1 VALLLTVFAAVL
13 LWLAF
18 GPFAIYA
25 PSGFVDPWLYTGYFR
40 NFSYLLQHHGF
51 TYYVSRLPWIIP
63 GRIAFSVASPEFASL
78 LLCAAIVTVSGIA
91 LYWIVRWHYGPSPAV
106 IAALALI
113 TNAYF
118 MSAAG
123 WHYPDGAAIAY
134 AMVALALYLRP
145 RGNPE
150 WNGFLAA
157 GALTLSGFS
166 NMTGGTMILSLLVIP
181 LLRWR
186 HSSRKLVR
194 QVLCALAGVGLT
206 TLLLMAVSK
215 RVFGDARI
223 FKPQFDQ
230 ALNTMHHPTYLP
242 DMWGTGPAFLFTA
255 VRLFT
260 PAFLLVFVPVLL
272 IAVRKPSTIAWS
284 VYFAF
289 LTCCAAYV
297 LQEFKLHQAILRVPY
312 ASSYMMVP
320 VSGLIGVALGELW
333 NHRKAGRMST
343 MIAAVTLAILTL
355 ALPCIYNVWPL
366 AIDSPGLWTR
376 LDSLGAAAIVLAIL
390 MRWSWPIWCW
400 PIWSWP
406 ILQYAACVLV
416 LIAISWGPGRDAHLT
431 DGLGEKKIFKG
442 SNLSDG
448 PRAEAFRCL
457 TNLQDYV
464 ITNVDPQRD
473 VVFWCD
479 RAETAPVT
487 HLFGSAAAL
496 FLTDCLDL
504 TKELSTG
511 SGRLFLG
518 NMTVVHLTTHSGRL
532 RDRLPLLESRGVG
545 AENERRRE
553 LSYAGNRF
561 SVELQD
567 LTVLAPSH

>member
-1 VALLLTVFAAVL
+1 MAFLLTVFGAVL
-13 LWLAF
+13 LWLAY

-25 PSGFVDPWLYTGYFR
+25 PAGFVDPWLYTGYFR
-40 NFSYLLQHHGF
+40 NFSYLLEHHGF

-63 GRIAFSVASPEFASL
+63 GRIAFSASSPEFASL
-78 LLCAAIVTVSGIA
+78 LLCAAIVTVSGMA
-91 LYWIVRWHYGPSPAV
+91 LYWTVRWHYGTGPAV

-123 WHYPDGAAIAY
+123 WQYPDGAAIAY
-134 AMVALALYLRP
+134 AMVAIALYLKP
-145 RGNPE
+145 NGNQE

-157 GALTLSGFS
+157 SALTLSGFT
-166 NMTGGTMILSLLVIP
+166 NMTGATMILSLLVIP

-186 HSSRKLVR
+186 HSSKKLVR

-206 TLLLMAVSK
+206 TLLLMVVSK

-230 ALNTMHHPTYLP
+230 ALYTMHHPTYLP
-242 DMWGTGPAFLFTA
+242 DMWGTGPAFLLTA

-272 IAVRKPSTIAWS
+272 IAVRKPSTVAWS

-333 NHRKAGRMST
+333 NHKKAGKTST
-343 MIAAVTLAILTL
+343 TIAAVTLAILTL

-366 AIDSPGLWTR
+366 MTNSPGLWAK
-376 LDSLGAAAIVLAIL
+376 LAAIGVAAIVLAIL
-390 MRWSWPIWCW
+390 IRWSL
-400 PIWSWP
+400 P
-406 ILQYAACVLV
+406 ILSYAACVLV
-416 LIAISWGPGRDAHLT
+416 LIAVSGGSGRDAHLT
-431 DGLGEKKIFKG
+431 DGLGEKKIFR

-464 ITNVDPQRD
+464 TINVDSGRD

-479 RAETAPVT
+479 PAETPPVN
-487 HLFGSAAAL
+487 HLFVSAAAL
-496 FLTDCLDL
+496 FLTNCLDL

-518 NMTVVHLTTHSGRL
+518 NMTVVHLTTHSDRL
-532 RDRLPLLESRGVG
+532 RDHLPLLASRGVG
-545 AENERRRE
+545 AKHERRTE
-553 LSYAGNRF
+553 LSHAGERF
-561 SVELQD
+561 SVELHD
-567 LTVLAPSH
+567 LTVLADSR

>member
-1 VALLLTVFAAVL
+1 VAFLLAVFGAVL

-25 PSGFVDPWLYTGYFR
+25 PAGFVDPWLYTGYFR

-78 LLCAAIVTVSGIA
+78 LLCAAIVTISGIA
-91 LYWIVRWHYGPSPAV
+91 LYWTVRWHYGPSPAV

-123 WHYPDGAAIAY
+123 WQYPDGAAIAY
-134 AMVALALYLRP
+134 AMVAIALYLKP
-145 RGNPE
+145 HGNPE

-157 GALTLSGFS
+157 GALTLSGFT
-166 NMTGGTMILSLLVIP
+166 NLTGGTMILSLLVIP

-186 HSSRKLVR
+186 HSSKKLVR
-194 QVLCALAGVGLT
+194 QVLCALAGFGLT

-230 ALNTMHHPTYLP
+230 ALYAMHHPTYLS
-242 DMWGTGPAFLFTA
+242 DMWGIGPAFLLTA

-272 IAVRKPSTIAWS
+272 IAVRKPSAIAWS

-289 LTCCAAYV
+289 LTCCLAYV

-312 ASSYMMVP
+312 ASSYIMVP
-320 VSGLIGVALGELW
+320 VSGVIGVALGELW
-333 NHRKAGRMST
+333 NHKKAGRTST
-343 MIAAVTLAILTL
+343 TIAAVTLAILTL
-355 ALPCIYNVWPL
+355 ALPCIYNIWPL
-366 AIDSPGLWTR
+366 TIDSPGLWTR
-376 LDSLGAAAIVLAIL
+376 LDSIGAAAIVLAIL
-390 MRWSWPIWCW
+390 ICWSL
-400 PIWSWP
+400 P
-406 ILQYAACVLV
+406 ILQYAACALV
-416 LIAISWGPGRDAHLT
+416 LIAVSGGPSRDAHLT
-431 DGLGEKKIFKG
+431 SGLGEKKIFRT
-442 SNLSDG
+442 NLSDG

-464 ITNVDPQRD
+464 TTNLDSQRD

-479 RAETAPVT
+479 QAETPPVT
-487 HLFGSAAAL
+487 NLFVSATAL
-496 FLTDCLDL
+496 FVTNCLDL

-511 SGRLFLG
+511 SGRLYLG
-518 NMTVVHLTTHSGRL
+518 NMTVVHLTTHSDRL
-532 RDRLPLLESRGVG
+532 RDHLPLLASRGVG
-545 AENERRRE
+545 AENERRTE
-553 LSYAGNRF
+553 LAYAGNRF

-567 LTVLAPSH
+567 LTVLADSH